1 MLDASNNNV
10 TAVGDIRNDELT
22 PTPTGELVIDNNLF
36 YENSGMPDNE
46 KDNQNSS
53 RPLNPQSV

>member
-1 MLDASNNNV
+1 V